1 MEWIFRPL
9 DSSFDKDAFD
19 CGVPKLNEYLKQYAT
34 QNDKKGIAKT
44 FVAIL
49 EENSNQICGYYS
61 VSMSSIEFNSIPENL
76 RKRLPRYP
84 VPAMLIGQLAVDK
97 SMQGKGLGEELLL
110 NAFSKAVRLAEEVGI
125 FAVRVDASDNT
136 AKQFYLKYDFVSL
149 VDQELSLLLPM
160 ATILKSRRQV

>member
-19 CGVPKLNEYLKQYAT
+19 CGVLKLNEYLKQYAA

-97 SMQGKGLGEELLL
+97 LMQGKGLGEELLL
-110 NAFSKAVRLAEEVGI
+110 NAFSRAVRLAEEVGI

-136 AKQFYLKYDFVSL
+136 AKQFYLKYDFVPL
-149 VDQELSLLLPM
+149 LDRELSLLLPM